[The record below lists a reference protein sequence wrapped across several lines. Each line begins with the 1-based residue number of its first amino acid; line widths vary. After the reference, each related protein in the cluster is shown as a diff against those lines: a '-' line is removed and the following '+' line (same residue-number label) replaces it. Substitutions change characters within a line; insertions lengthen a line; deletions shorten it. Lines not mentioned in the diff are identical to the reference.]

1 MEIIFVNN
9 YGKRE
14 KYNSHPSFTIEDLE
28 DIRIVERNKLR
39 RKFEEC
45 KKAKWASNHDK
56 VSYTDYLSRRLQR
69 LENDS
74 ATLEDINAALDGMC
88 CVSIPDGIDPDEYI
102 KIVNIIYFT
111 GYDRG
116 YSDGRQ

>member
-1 MEIIFVNN
+1 MEIILVNN
-9 YGKRE
+9 YGKRK
-14 KYNSHPSFTIEDLE
+14 KYGNDPSFTIEELE

-39 RKFEEC
+39 RKYEET
-45 KKAKWASNHDK
+45 KKLKWASNYDK
-56 VSYTDYLSRRLQR
+56 VSFMDYLSRRLQR

-74 ATLEDINAALDGMC
+74 ATLDDINAALDGMC
-88 CVSIPDGIDPDEYI
+88 CITIPDGIDPMEYI
-102 KIVNIIYFT
+102 RIVSTIYYT